1 MMTAYPDDMLRRL
14 DTDRILARI
23 SAVLATGDLKQPIT
37 RVLRLALAAQPN
49 MDATAISATIN
60 ALLDLSCAVD
70 FARAYA
76 SPACTDGQPQLA
88 YALKYFVEALQ
99 TYLTRTAAWAPV
111 VDLLVVGAPRSQPPH
126 LDHALFRAVAE
137 LLLAALDAGS
147 PACGVALCT
156 GYDTQ
161 FLRIWSNGDPWSAG
175 HGKQIY
181 DDELNRLRA
190 IGVHLTN
197 GQAQVIDRQKRT
209 EVLLILMDAADP
221 EVAHGAV

>member
-1 MMTAYPDDMLRRL
+1 MTPYPDDMVRCL
-14 DTDRILARI
+14 DRDRILARI
-23 SAVLATGDLKQPIT
+23 SGALATGDLKHPIT
-37 RVLRLALAAQPN
+37 RALRLALAAQPN
-49 MDATAISATIN
+49 MDATSISVTIN
-60 ALLDLSCAVD
+60 ALLDLGCAVD

-76 SPACTDGQPQLA
+76 SPACADGQPRLA
-88 YALKYFVEALQ
+88 YALKCFVEALQ
-99 TYLTRTAAWAPV
+99 SYLTRTAAWAPA
-111 VDLLVVGAPRSQPPH
+111 VDLLVVGAPQYQPPH

-156 GYDTQ
+156 GGDTQ

-175 HGKQIY
+175 NGKQIY
-181 DDELNRLRA
+181 NDEANRLHA
-190 IGVHLTN
+190 IGVHLTT

-209 EVLLILMDAADP
+209 EVLLIVTDTADR